1 MTASRRVN
9 TPRARAASTT
19 VRGRVLSIYMMFFLG
34 STPLGSPLIGWVA
47 DAWGPRIAI
56 AVGGLSAVLTA
67 LVAAAWS
74 YRHWNLSLHYSSTR
88 PYLRAAP
95 KSPTPP
101 KPQQSPQQ
109 TRADDAD

>member
-1 MTASRRVN
+1 MTTEPSM
-9 TPRARAASTT
+9 
-19 VRGRVLSIYMMFFLG
+19 RGRVLSIYMMFFLG
-34 STPLGSPLIGWVA
+34 STPLGAPLIGWVA

-56 AVGGLSAVLTA
+56 AFGGLSAVLTA

-95 KSPTPP
+95 KPAKPP
-101 KPQQSPQQ
+101 QPPQQ

>member
-1 MTASRRVN
+1 M
-9 TPRARAASTT
+9 
-19 VRGRVLSIYMMFFLG
+19 
-34 STPLGSPLIGWVA
+34 
-47 DAWGPRIAI
+47 
-56 AVGGLSAVLTA
+56 SAVLTA

-101 KPQQSPQQ
+101 KPPQSPQQ
-109 TRADDAD
+109 THADDAD

>member
-1 MTASRRVN
+1 MT
-9 TPRARAASTT
+9 
-19 VRGRVLSIYMMFFLG
+19 
-34 STPLGSPLIGWVA
+34 
-47 DAWGPRIAI
+47 I

-101 KPQQSPQQ
+101 TTPPQSPQQ